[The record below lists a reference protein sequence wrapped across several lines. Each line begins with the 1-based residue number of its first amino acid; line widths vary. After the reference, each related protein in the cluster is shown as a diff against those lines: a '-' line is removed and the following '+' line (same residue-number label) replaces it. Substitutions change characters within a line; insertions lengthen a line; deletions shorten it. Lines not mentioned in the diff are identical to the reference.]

1 MPMKEVLG
9 SRGLNLDPMCELCC
23 EGAESI
29 IHTFSDYKVAR
40 AAWRD
45 LGFEEND
52 RVFFLFEFGRV
63 VEEVL
68 WDFH

>member
-1 MPMKEVLG
+1 
-9 SRGLNLDPMCELCC
+9 MCELCC

-29 IHTFSDYKVAR
+29 IHTLRDYKVAR

-45 LGFEEND
+45 LGFKEND
-52 RVFFLFEFGRV
+52 RGFFLFEFGRV
-63 VEEVL
+63 AEEVL